1 MGFGILFI
9 GYFFTL
15 TINLGG
21 LNIPPH
27 FIGYLLMFWACYKLM
42 PYSSYFKKTS
52 YTLIALSAMSVWLF
66 SSELGVVYF
75 SQDPLV
81 FYDEVSFLKILVSAL
96 MHFYLLKALIEIST
110 DVGRVKISI
119 KCKRNIFITLAV
131 LTCHAIISNPFID
144 LGIEEFLNSVL
155 VVPATETLAPITETL
170 VPSTSEIVKHEV
182 ALGLNDH
189 ITSIAVNFVVIL
201 NMIQIFSC
209 YMWICYEGD
218 EEMELENAKDP
229 LSKLTA
235 KMAKE
240 NAEYKESK
248 NKSKKKKK

>member
-1 MGFGILFI
+1 MIILGFGILFI

-15 TINLGG
+15 TLNLKGI
-21 LNIPPH
+21 NIPPH
-27 FIGYLLMFWACYKLM
+27 FIGYLLMFWGCSKLM
-42 PYSSYFKKTS
+42 PYSRYFKRTN
-52 YTLIALSAMSVWLF
+52 YTLIILF
-66 SSELGVVYF
+66 SV
-75 SQDPLV
+75 DPFV
-81 FYDEVSFLKILVSAL
+81 FYNEISFLKILVSAL

-119 KCKRNIFITLAV
+119 KCKRNIIITLV
-131 LTCHAIISNPFID
+131 ILGFQAIIANPFFD
-144 LGIEEFLNSVL
+144 LGLEELLSSVF
-155 VVPATETLAPITETL
+155 
-170 VPSTSEIVKHEV
+170 VPSTGNGADGEAV
-182 ALGLNDH
+182 LGLYDH

-240 NAEYKESK
+240 NAEYKLSK
-248 NKSKKKKK
+248 KNSKKNSNKKKK